1 MQILDCE
8 IKVLEL
14 AHPVGQ
20 KRFRG
25 IAYEFCVDEKWLR
38 NMAMFIKLLVK
49 FKLSKSLNHAYNKLF
64 KRDSQ
69 RVAFLLCVDFFD

>member
-14 AHPVGQ
+14 AHPMGQ

-25 IAYEFCVDEKWLR
+25 IAYEFCVDEKLLEPQLSI
-38 NMAMFIKLLVK
+38 NEVLAATQDEAKKLIELKVK
-49 FKLSKSLNHAYNKLF
+49 K
-64 KRDSQ
+64 
-69 RVAFLLCVDFFD
+69 VAEEYGYVYQPISDV

>member
-14 AHPVGQ
+14 VHPVGQ

-25 IAYEFCVDEKWLR
+25 IAYEFCVDDKWLEPQPSI
-38 NMAMFIKLLVK
+38 NEVLGVTQDEAKKLIELKVK
-49 FKLSKSLNHAYNKLF
+49 K
-64 KRDSQ
+64 
-69 RVAFLLCVDFFD
+69 VAKEYGYVYQPFSEV

>member
-25 IAYEFCVDEKWLR
+25 IAYEFCVDEKLLEPQLSI
-38 NMAMFIKLLVK
+38 NEVLAATQDEAKKLIELKVK
-49 FKLSKSLNHAYNKLF
+49 K
-64 KRDSQ
+64 
-69 RVAFLLCVDFFD
+69 VAEEYGYVYQPISDV

>member
-1 MQILDCE
+1 MRILDCE

-25 IAYEFCVDEKWLR
+25 IAYEFCVDGKWLEPQPSI
-38 NMAMFIKLLVK
+38 NEVLAATQNEAKKLIEVEVK
-49 FKLSKSLNHAYNKLF
+49 K
-64 KRDSQ
+64 
-69 RVAFLLCVDFFD
+69 VAEEYGYVYQYISEV

>member
-1 MQILDCE
+1 MKILDCE

-25 IAYEFCVDEKWLR
+25 IAYEFCVDEKWLEPQPSI
-38 NMAMFIKLLVK
+38 NEALAATQDEAKKLIELKVK
-49 FKLSKSLNHAYNKLF
+49 K
-64 KRDSQ
+64 
-69 RVAFLLCVDFFD
+69 VAEEYGYVYQNFSEV

>member
-14 AHPVGQ
+14 AHPVDQ

-25 IAYEFCVDEKWLR
+25 IAYEFCVDEKLLEPQLSI
-38 NMAMFIKLLVK
+38 NEVLAATQDEAKKLIELKVK
-49 FKLSKSLNHAYNKLF
+49 K
-64 KRDSQ
+64 
-69 RVAFLLCVDFFD
+69 VAEEYGYVYQPISDV